1 MVVNNLFG
9 KAVAACT
16 QFTFIMKYLIP
27 SIATIFFIAGASSLF
42 AQEPTDKHLQNFQHS
57 RNDINQTAMLVLGS
71 WAAGNILIGT
81 YGSIKAK
88 GEAKYFHQFNAMW
101 NVVNLGIA
109 AFGYFNA
116 VNSDPASMTNV
127 EIIKDFNSLQNF
139 LLLNAGLDVAYIATG
154 LYLKER
160 AKNSSSSERLRGYG
174 NSLLLQGG
182 FLLAFDVAMF
192 FIHQNNASINL
203 YPHLESM
210 LAGGV
215 GIGINLK
222 L

>member
-1 MVVNNLFG
+1 MKNLTL
-9 KAVAACT
+9 K
-16 QFTFIMKYLIP
+16 ISYNLYPLIIVFLFLL
-27 SIATIFFIAGASSLF
+27 SESVFSQNDSSL
-42 AQEPTDKHLQNFQHS
+42 HLQNFQME
-57 RNDINQTAMLVLGS
+57 RKDINETAMLVLGG
-71 WAAGNILIGT
+71 WAVGNILVGT
-81 YGSIKAK
+81 YGNFKAT

-116 VNSDPASMTNV
+116 VNSDPSSMTNL
-127 EIIKDFNSLQNF
+127 EIIKDYNSLQNF

-160 AKNSSSSERLRGYG
+160 SKNSSSSERLRGYG

-182 FLLAFDVAMF
+182 FLLLFDVSLF
-192 FIHQNNASINL
+192 FIHQNNANINL
-203 YPHLESM
+203 YPHLESF
-210 LAGGV
+210 LAGGA

>member
-1 MVVNNLFG
+1 MNKQTKILLLIFLIVPLVQL
-9 KAVAACT
+9 AAQDIFSDSLT
-16 QFTFIMKYLIP
+16 SFHQSRMK
-27 SIATIFFIAGASSLF
+27 
-42 AQEPTDKHLQNFQHS
+42 
-57 RNDINQTAMLVLGS
+57 INESAMLVIGG
-71 WAAGNILIGT
+71 WAVGNILVGT
-81 YGSIKAK
+81 YGNFKAS

-116 VNSDPASMTNV
+116 VNSDPFAMTNV
-127 EIIKDFNSLQNF
+127 EIIKDFNSLQNL

-154 LYLKER
+154 FYLKER
-160 AKNSSSSERLRGYG
+160 SKNSSNSERLQGYG

-182 FLLAFDVAMF
+182 FLLLFDVSLY
-192 FIHQNNASINL
+192 FIHQNNADINL
-203 YPHLESM
+203 YPHLESL

-215 GIGINLK
+215 GVGISLK

>member
-1 MVVNNLFG
+1 MNKNHLYIQTTVLIFWLLT
-9 KAVAACT
+9 VAAYA
-16 QFTFIMKYLIP
+16 QSDKLIQ
-27 SIATIFFIAGASSLF
+27 SFE
-42 AQEPTDKHLQNFQHS
+42 QQRQ
-57 RNDINQTAMLVLGS
+57 DINKTGMLVLGS

-81 YGSIKAK
+81 YGSLKAK

-109 AFGYFNA
+109 TFGYLNA

-127 EIIKDFNSLQNF
+127 EILKDYNSLQSF
-139 LLLNAGLDVAYIATG
+139 LLLNAGLDAAYIMTG

-160 AKNSSSSERLRGYG
+160 SKNSSSAERLKGYG

-182 FLLAFDVAMF
+182 FLLVFDVALY
-192 FIHQNNASINL
+192 FIHQSNANINL
-203 YPHLESM
+203 YPQLESL

>member
-1 MVVNNLFG
+1 MNKQTKLLLLIFLIVPL
-9 KAVAACT
+9 AQLAA
-16 QFTFIMKYLIP
+16 QDII
-27 SIATIFFIAGASSLF
+27 SDSLKSF
-42 AQEPTDKHLQNFQHS
+42 HQS
-57 RNDINQTAMLVLGS
+57 RMNINENAMLILGG

-81 YGSIKAK
+81 YGNFKAS
-88 GEAKYFHQFNAMW
+88 GETKYFHQFNAAW
-101 NVVNLGIA
+101 NIVNLGIA

-116 VNSDPASMTNV
+116 VNSDPSSMTNL
-127 EIIKDFNSLQNF
+127 EIIKDFNSLQNL

-154 LYLKER
+154 FYLKER
-160 AKNSSSSERLRGYG
+160 PKNSSNSERLRGYG

-182 FLLAFDVAMF
+182 FLLLFDVSLF
-192 FIHQNNASINL
+192 FIHQNNADINL

-215 GIGINLK
+215 GIGINIK

>member
-1 MVVNNLFG
+1 MNKQTKILLLIFLIVPLVQL
-9 KAVAACT
+9 AA
-16 QFTFIMKYLIP
+16 QD
-27 SIATIFFIAGASSLF
+27 IFSDSLTSF
-42 AQEPTDKHLQNFQHS
+42 HQS
-57 RNDINQTAMLVLGS
+57 RMNINESAMLVLGG
-71 WAAGNILIGT
+71 WAVGNILVGT
-81 YGSIKAK
+81 YGNFKAS

-109 AFGYFNA
+109 AFGYLNA
-116 VNSDPASMTNV
+116 VNSGPALMTNL
-127 EIIKDFNSLQNF
+127 EILNDYNSLQSF

-160 AKNSSSSERLRGYG
+160 SKNSSSSERLRGYG

-182 FLLAFDVAMF
+182 FLLLFDVTLY
-192 FIHQNNASINL
+192 FIHQSNANINL
-203 YPHLESM
+203 YPHLESF

-215 GIGINLK
+215 GVGINLK

>member
-1 MVVNNLFG
+1 MKNLTL
-9 KAVAACT
+9 K
-16 QFTFIMKYLIP
+16 ISYNLYLLI
-27 SIATIFFIAGASSLF
+27 IVFLF
-42 AQEPTDKHLQNFQHS
+42 LISESVFSQNDSTLHLQNFQME
-57 RNDINQTAMLVLGS
+57 RKDITETAMLVLGG
-71 WAAGNILIGT
+71 WAVGNILVGT
-81 YGSIKAK
+81 YGNFKAT

-116 VNSDPASMTNV
+116 VNSDPSSMTNL

-139 LLLNAGLDVAYIATG
+139 LLLNAGLDVAYIASG

-160 AKNSSSSERLRGYG
+160 SKNSSSAERLRGYG

-182 FLLAFDVAMF
+182 FLSLFDVSLF
-192 FIHQNNASINL
+192 FIHQNNANINL
-203 YPHLESM
+203 YPHLESF

-215 GIGINLK
+215 GLGVNLN

>member
-1 MVVNNLFG
+1 MN
-9 KAVAACT
+9 
-16 QFTFIMKYLIP
+16 
-27 SIATIFFIAGASSLF
+27 
-42 AQEPTDKHLQNFQHS
+42 
-57 RNDINQTAMLVLGS
+57 INENAMLILGS
-71 WAAGNILIGT
+71 WAVGNILVGT
-81 YGSIKAK
+81 YGNFKTT

-109 AFGYFNA
+109 AFGYLNA
-116 VNSDPASMTNV
+116 ANSDPSITNL
-127 EIIKDFNSLQNF
+127 EIIKDYNSLQNF

-160 AKNSSSSERLRGYG
+160 SKNSSSAERLRGYG

-182 FLLAFDVAMF
+182 FLLLFDVSLF
-192 FIHQNNASINL
+192 FIHQNNANINL
-203 YPHLESM
+203 YPHLESF

-215 GIGINLK
+215 DIGINLK

>member
-1 MVVNNLFG
+1 MISRKLFNFYL
-9 KAVAACT
+9 VF
-16 QFTFIMKYLIP
+16 FTF
-27 SIATIFFIAGASSLF
+27 LF
-42 AQEPTDKHLQNFQHS
+42 MLSAYAQSDSVFYSFHQN
-57 RNDINQTAMLVLGS
+57 RMNINESAMFVLGT
-71 WAAGNILIGT
+71 WAAGNILVGT
-81 YGSIKAK
+81 YGNFKAS

-116 VNSDPASMTNV
+116 VNSDPTSMTNL
-127 EIIKDFNSLQNF
+127 EILNDYNSLQSF

-154 LYLKER
+154 FYLKER
-160 AKNSSSSERLRGYG
+160 SKNSSSSERLRGYG

-182 FLLAFDVAMF
+182 FLLAFDVALY
-192 FIHQNNASINL
+192 FIHQSNANINL
-203 YPHLESM
+203 YPHLESF

-215 GIGINLK
+215 GVDISLK

>member
-1 MVVNNLFG
+1 MISRKLFNFYL
-9 KAVAACT
+9 VF
-16 QFTFIMKYLIP
+16 FTF
-27 SIATIFFIAGASSLF
+27 LF
-42 AQEPTDKHLQNFQHS
+42 MLSAYAQSDSVFYSFHQN
-57 RNDINQTAMLVLGS
+57 RMNINESAMLVLGT
-71 WAAGNILIGT
+71 WAAGNILVGT
-81 YGSIKAK
+81 YGNFKAS

-116 VNSDPASMTNV
+116 VNSDPTSMTNL
-127 EIIKDFNSLQNF
+127 EILNDYNSLQSF

-160 AKNSSSSERLRGYG
+160 SKNSSSSERLRGYG

-182 FLLAFDVAMF
+182 FLLAFDVALY
-192 FIHQNNASINL
+192 FIHQSNANINL
-203 YPHLESM
+203 YPHLESF

-215 GIGINLK
+215 GVDISLK

>member
-1 MVVNNLFG
+1 MISRKPFNFYLVF
-9 KAVAACT
+9 
-16 QFTFIMKYLIP
+16 FTF
-27 SIATIFFIAGASSLF
+27 LF
-42 AQEPTDKHLQNFQHS
+42 TLSAYAQSDSVFYSYHQN
-57 RNDINQTAMLVLGS
+57 RMNINETAMLVLGS

-81 YGSIKAK
+81 YGNFKAN

-116 VNSDPASMTNV
+116 INSDPSSMSNL
-127 EIIKDFNSLQNF
+127 EILNEYNSLQSF

-154 LYLKER
+154 FYLKER
-160 AKNSSSSERLRGYG
+160 SKNSSSSERLRGYG

-182 FLLAFDVAMF
+182 FLLMFDVALY
-192 FIHQNNASINL
+192 FIHQNNADLNL
-203 YPHLESM
+203 YPHLES
-210 LAGGV
+210 LLVG
-215 GIGINLK
+215 GIGIGITLK

>member
-1 MVVNNLFG
+1 MNKNFYISVFIVFFTQIVN
-9 KAVAACT
+9 A
-16 QFTFIMKYLIP
+16 Q
-27 SIATIFFIAGASSLF
+27 SDSLF
-42 AQEPTDKHLQNFQHS
+42 REFHPDRMN
-57 RNDINQTAMLVLGS
+57 INENAMLILGS
-71 WAAGNILIGT
+71 WAVGNILVGT
-81 YGSIKAK
+81 YGNFKTT

-109 AFGYFNA
+109 AFGYLNA
-116 VNSDPASMTNV
+116 ANSDPSITNL
-127 EIIKDFNSLQNF
+127 EIIKDYNSLQNF

-160 AKNSSSSERLRGYG
+160 SKNSSSAERLRGYG

-182 FLLAFDVAMF
+182 FLLLFDVSLF
-192 FIHQNNASINL
+192 FIHQNNANINL
-203 YPHLESM
+203 YPHLESF

-215 GIGINLK
+215 DIGINLK

>member
-1 MVVNNLFG
+1 MKNLTL
-9 KAVAACT
+9 K
-16 QFTFIMKYLIP
+16 ISYNLYLLI
-27 SIATIFFIAGASSLF
+27 IVFLF
-42 AQEPTDKHLQNFQHS
+42 LISESVFSQNDSTLHLQNFQME
-57 RNDINQTAMLVLGS
+57 RKNINETAMLVLGG
-71 WAAGNILIGT
+71 WAVGNILIGT
-81 YGSIKAK
+81 YGNFKSC
-88 GEAKYFHQFNAMW
+88 GEAKYFHQCNAMW

-116 VNSDPASMTNV
+116 VNSDPSSMTNL

-160 AKNSSSSERLRGYG
+160 SKNSSSSERLRGYG

-182 FLLAFDVAMF
+182 FLLLFDVTLF
-192 FIHQNNASINL
+192 FIHQNNANINL
-203 YPHLESM
+203 YPHLESF

-215 GIGINLK
+215 GLGVNLK